1 MKKTKEFD
9 LWVWISIAIMALYIL
24 FMVYPIVNMSLQ
36 SFFDSKT
43 GAFTLDNYVKFF
55 SDNYYFSTL
64 FNSFKLSI
72 LVTVFSLILGVPLAY
87 FYNIYKIR
95 GHSLLQLLIILCSMS
110 APFIGAYSWIL
121 LLGRSGVISKF
132 LKATFGLVA
141 PSIYGL
147 GGCVFVLTLRLFPLV
162 FLYVSGAMKN
172 LDNSLLEA
180 SYNMGCSGFKRL
192 YKVVIPLCSPSIL
205 AAALMVF
212 MRALADFGTP
222 LLIGEGYRTFPVE
235 IYKQF
240 VGETSV
246 NHNFAAAIS
255 VIAILITA
263 IVFILQKVAANKL
276 NFTMNALH
284 PIEARKAKPFT
295 NALIHIYAYILVA
308 LSLLPQ
314 VYIIY
319 LSFRNTSLT
328 GNMFKPGYSLKSY
341 QQVFTDMGDMVINT
355 IIICG
360 AALLIILVMA
370 VMIAY
375 LVVRRRNVMNN
386 IIDTF
391 SMIPYII
398 PGSVIGIALIISFNK
413 GLLVLTGTA
422 IIMIIAM
429 VIRRIPYTIRSS
441 VAVLQQIPMSVEE
454 ASSSL
459 GASKMKTF
467 GVITVPMMMNG
478 IMAGAIMSWV
488 TLVTELSSSILLYSS
503 RTITLNLGVYIMVS
517 RGCDGKACAIS
528 TIITLFTV
536 ISLLI
541 VNKLTGGKEVTL

>member
-1 MKKTKEFD
+1 MRKTRRFD
-9 LWVWISIAIMALYIL
+9 LWVWISIIVMGLYIL

-36 SFFDSKT
+36 SFYDSET
-43 GAFTLDNYVKFF
+43 GAFTFSNYLKFF
-55 SDNYYFSTL
+55 NDNYYFSTL
-64 FNSFKLSI
+64 LNSFKLSM
-72 LVTVFSLILGVPLAY
+72 LVTLLSLILGVPLAY
-87 FYNIYKIR
+87 FYNIYTIK
-95 GHSLLQLLIILCSMS
+95 GHSTLQILIILCSMS

-121 LLGRSGVISKF
+121 LLGRGGVITKYLQTVF
-132 LKATFGLVA
+132 NIEV
-141 PSIYGL
+141 PNIYGL
-147 GGCVFVLTLRLFPLV
+147 TGCVFVLTLKLFPLV

-172 LDNSLLEA
+172 VDNSLLEA
-180 SYNMGCSGFKRL
+180 AYNMGCSGFKRL

-255 VIAILITA
+255 VIAIIITA
-263 IVFILQKVAANKL
+263 LVFILQKIAANKL
-276 NFTMNALH
+276 SFTMNALH
-284 PIEARKAKPFT
+284 PIEARKAKPVTSF
-295 NALIHIYAYILVA
+295 LIHLYAYVLVA
-308 LSLLPQ
+308 FSLLPQ
-314 VYIIY
+314 FYVIY

-328 GNMFKPGYSLKSY
+328 GNMFKPGYSFKSY
-341 QQVFTDMGDMVINT
+341 QQIFTDMGDMVKNT
-355 IIICG
+355 IVICG
-360 AALLIILVMA
+360 GALLIILIMA

-398 PGSVIGIALIISFNK
+398 PGSVIGIALIISFNS
-413 GLLVLTGTA
+413 GALVLTGTA
-422 IIMIIAM
+422 LIMIIAM

-441 VAVLQQIPMSVEE
+441 VAVLQQIPLSVEE
-454 ASSSL
+454 ASASL

-478 IMAGAIMSWV
+478 IIAGAIMSWV

-503 RTITLNLGVYIMVS
+503 KTITLNLGVYIMVS

-528 TIITLFTV
+528 TIITLFTI

-541 VNKLTGGKEVTL
+541 VTKLTHGKEVTL

>member
-1 MKKTKEFD
+1 MKKKRFD
-9 LWVWISIAIMALYIL
+9 MWFWISVAIMGIYIL
-24 FMVYPIVNMSLQ
+24 FMLYPVVNMSLQ

-43 GAFTLDNYVKFF
+43 GEFTFANYFKFF
-55 SDNYYFSTL
+55 NDSYYFSTL
-64 FNSFKLSI
+64 LNSFKLSI
-72 LVTVFSLILGVPLAY
+72 MVTATSLILGVPLAY
-87 FYNIYKIR
+87 LYNIYKIR
-95 GHSLLQLLIILCSMS
+95 GKSFLQILIILCSMS

-121 LLGRSGVISKF
+121 LLGRGGVITKF
-132 LKATFGLVA
+132 LKASFGIIA

-147 GGCVFVLTLRLFPLV
+147 AGCVFVLTLKLFPLV

-172 LDNSLLEA
+172 VDNSLLEA
-180 SYNMGCSGFKRL
+180 SYNMGCGGVKRL
-192 YKVVIPLCSPSIL
+192 FKVVIPLCSPSIL
-205 AAALMVF
+205 AAGLMVF

-240 VGETSV
+240 VGETGV

-255 VIAILITA
+255 VIAIIITA
-263 IVFILQKVAANKL
+263 VVFILQKVAANKL
-276 NFTMNALH
+276 SFTMNALH
-284 PIEARKAKPFT
+284 PIEPKKAKPLGSAF
-295 NALIHIYAYILVA
+295 IHIYGYGLVA

-314 VYIIY
+314 IYVIY

-328 GNMFKPGYSLKSY
+328 GNMFKPGYSLNSY
-341 QQVFTDMGDMVINT
+341 QQVFSTMGGMIKNT

-360 AALLIILVMA
+360 GALVIILIMA
-370 VMIAY
+370 ILISY
-375 LVVRRRNVMNN
+375 LVVRRRNLMNN

-398 PGSVIGIALIISFNK
+398 PGSVIGIALIVSFNS
-413 GLLVLTGTA
+413 GAIVLTGTA
-422 IIMIIAM
+422 IIMIVAM
-429 VIRRIPYTIRSS
+429 CIRRMPYTIRSS
-441 VAVLQQIPMSVEE
+441 VAVLQQIPITVEE
-454 ASSSL
+454 AASSL
-459 GASKMKTF
+459 GASKIKTF

-478 IMAGAIMSWV
+478 IISGAIMSWV

-503 RTITLNLGVYIMVS
+503 KTITLNLGVYIMVS

-536 ISLLI
+536 ISLIL
-541 VNKLTGGKEVTL
+541 VTKLSKGRDVMM